1 MAFDPKTP
9 LVRTK
14 ASAAPILDSSIKLRL
29 EQEMRT
35 IHTQMNRLVD
45 ALEEIRE
52 HLKSTTPSA

>member
-1 MAFDPKTP
+1 MPFDPKTP
-9 LVRTK
+9 LTRTK
-14 ASAAPILDSSIKLRL
+14 VSSTPVLDSSIKLRL

-52 HLKSTTPSA
+52 YLKSTTP